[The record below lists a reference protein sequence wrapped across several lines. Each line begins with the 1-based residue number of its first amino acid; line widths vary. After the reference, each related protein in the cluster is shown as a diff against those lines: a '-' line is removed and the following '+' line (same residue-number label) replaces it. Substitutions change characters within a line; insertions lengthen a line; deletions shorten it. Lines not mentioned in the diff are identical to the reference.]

1 MTITDKPNTA
11 GGQGGSSSQEHGAG
25 VGIMAGQMMQEAAG
39 KAIPAGYK
47 QTEVGVIPEHWA
59 VFSLGDI
66 FSFKNGLNKAKS
78 FFGFGY
84 PIVNYMD
91 VYSSCSIDGRR
102 ISGRVS
108 VGDSERKNY
117 SAIKNDVFFTRTSE
131 TVDEIGLASV
141 LVESVDN
148 TVFSGFLL
156 RARQRSDFFVG
167 NYMKYCLREKSIRNQ
182 IQGTASY
189 TTRALTNGSLL
200 SKILIPV
207 PTKQEQ
213 TAIANVLSDSD
224 ALIGALE
231 QLIAKKQAIKS
242 ATMQQLLTG
251 RTRLPAFALRPDG
264 TPKGYKPSELGEI
277 PEDWEIQS
285 ISNLGSIIT
294 GSTPSTAVDC
304 YWGGSIPWV
313 TPTDIGNKK
322 DISNSERKITKR
334 GLQSIRSLPANSV
347 LVTCIASIGKN
358 AILRSAGACNQQI
371 NAVIPNEGVDVDY
384 LYYTVEFSKERLKQ
398 CAGVTATPIIS
409 KALFSEFILSF
420 PKSDEQ
426 TAIAII
432 LSDMDNELQALT
444 QKLEKARALKQ
455 GMMQQLLTGKIHL
468 PLAAG
473 A

>member
-1 MTITDKPNTA
+1 
-11 GGQGGSSSQEHGAG
+11 
-25 VGIMAGQMMQEAAG
+25 MAEQMMQEAAG
-39 KAIPAGYK
+39 KTIPAGYK
-47 QTEVGVIPEHWA
+47 QTEVGVIPEDWDIA
-59 VFSLGDI
+59 SL
-66 FSFKNGLNKAKS
+66 
-78 FFGFGY
+78 
-84 PIVNYMD
+84 
-91 VYSSCSIDGRR
+91 
-102 ISGRVS
+102 
-108 VGDSERKNY
+108 
-117 SAIKNDVFFTRTSE
+117 
-131 TVDEIGLASV
+131 
-141 LVESVDN
+141 
-148 TVFSGFLL
+148 
-156 RARQRSDFFVG
+156 
-167 NYMKYCLREKSIRNQ
+167 
-182 IQGTASY
+182 
-189 TTRALTNGSLL
+189 GSLL
-200 SKILIPV
+200 KETPRYGINAPAVPLTGDTPVYIRITDISDDGYFSPGEKVGVNSPLSGMYFLSAGDIVLARTGASVGKSYLYNKNDGQLVYAGFLIKVSPNQERLSSMFLSQYLKSHQYWNWVVVNSMRSGQPGINGSEYANLLIPT
-207 PTKQEQ
+207 PTIEEQ

-224 ALIGALE
+224 ALIDALE

-264 TPKGYKPSELGEI
+264 TKKGYKPSELGDI

-426 TAIAII
+426 IAIATI

-455 GMMQQLLTGKIHL
+455 GMMQQLLTGKIRL

>member
-1 MTITDKPNTA
+1 
-11 GGQGGSSSQEHGAG
+11 
-25 VGIMAGQMMQEAAG
+25 MAEQMMQEAAG
-39 KAIPAGYK
+39 KTIPAGYK
-47 QTEVGVIPEHWA
+47 QTEVGVIPEDWDIA
-59 VFSLGDI
+59 SL
-66 FSFKNGLNKAKS
+66 
-78 FFGFGY
+78 
-84 PIVNYMD
+84 
-91 VYSSCSIDGRR
+91 
-102 ISGRVS
+102 
-108 VGDSERKNY
+108 
-117 SAIKNDVFFTRTSE
+117 
-131 TVDEIGLASV
+131 
-141 LVESVDN
+141 
-148 TVFSGFLL
+148 
-156 RARQRSDFFVG
+156 
-167 NYMKYCLREKSIRNQ
+167 
-182 IQGTASY
+182 
-189 TTRALTNGSLL
+189 GSLL
-200 SKILIPV
+200 KETPRYGINAPAVPLTGDTPVYIRITDISDDGYFSPGEKVGVNSPLSGMYFLSAGDIVLARTGASVGKSYLYNKNDGQLVYAGFLIKVSPNQERLSSMFLSQYLKSHQYWNWVVVNSMRSGQPGINGSEYANLLIPT
-207 PTKQEQ
+207 PTIEEQ

-224 ALIGALE
+224 ALIDALE

-242 ATMQQLLTG
+242 ATMQQLLTS

-264 TPKGYKPSELGEI
+264 TPKGYKPSELGDI

-420 PKSDEQ
+420 PKS
-426 TAIAII
+426 
-432 LSDMDNELQALT
+432 
-444 QKLEKARALKQ
+444 
-455 GMMQQLLTGKIHL
+455 
-468 PLAAG
+468 
-473 A
+473 